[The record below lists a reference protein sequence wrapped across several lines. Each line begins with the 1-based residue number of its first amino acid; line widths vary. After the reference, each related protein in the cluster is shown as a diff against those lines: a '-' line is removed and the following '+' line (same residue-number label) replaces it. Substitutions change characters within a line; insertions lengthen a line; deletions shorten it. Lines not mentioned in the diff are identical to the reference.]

1 MIFLLICLMLSN
13 LILMAFIL
21 FEKEIKAYLG
31 GKK

>member
-1 MIFLLICLMLSN
+1 MLSN